1 MLLNALWSLCSF
13 PVPLAVTH
21 VPPPMAKGPLARAAI
36 PLPLAQPFP
45 AHRAKDL
52 HGYPGIWSHWCWAG
66 QEPVLVCVQL
76 PAGSVQGQKREMKGN
91 EHVGEGAAPSAS
103 EGRNVLQS
111 GHTMLVLPVPLLPAP
126 PAHRNLF
133 PQGPLGTRSC
143 VAFVSRAG
151 GLCPAG
157 ACLHGPGADQ
167 EAQPEGFQPCR
178 SQPGAQSPGV
188 LWFQP
193 RGSKAGV
200 SQRGGPSA
208 AGRDSVGG
216 SIWTGPAPWPIIARS
231 ILPRAHQPSRDSWP
245 RPEPISDGFIAPQPI
260 SFR

>member
-13 PVPLAVTH
+13 PVPLAATH

-76 PAGSVQGQKREMKGN
+76 PAGSVQGQKSEMKGN

-103 EGRNVLQS
+103 ESRNVLQS

-133 PQGPLGTRSC
+133 PQGPLGDTELC
-143 VAFVSRAG
+143 
-151 GLCPAG
+151 GLCEQSWG
-157 ACLHGPGADQ
+157 AVPSGCLFARAWGRP
-167 EAQPEGFQPCR
+167 
-178 SQPGAQSPGV
+178 
-188 LWFQP
+188 
-193 RGSKAGV
+193 
-200 SQRGGPSA
+200 GGPA
-208 AGRDSVGG
+208 
-216 SIWTGPAPWPIIARS
+216 
-231 ILPRAHQPSRDSWP
+231 
-245 RPEPISDGFIAPQPI
+245 
-260 SFR
+260 